1 MTKENGVKVLTDMV
15 ADFVAHIGKKLPD
28 DVVEKLEEL
37 GSQESAALPKVL
49 YETMTKNQGLA
60 VELNRP
66 SCQDTG
72 VLQFWLKCGTNFP
85 YINELEA
92 LLKEAVVQATFAAPL
107 RHNSVETFDEYNTKK
122 NVGKGTP
129 TVWWDIVPN
138 SDKCEIYAYMAGGG
152 CTLPGKAMVLMPG
165 AGYEGITDFVLDQM
179 TTYGLNAC
187 PPLLVGRH

>member
-1 MTKENGVKVLTDMV
+1 MPTLE
-15 ADFVAHIGKKLPD
+15 KKLPD
-28 DVVEKLEEL
+28 DVVTKLEEL

-92 LLKEAVVQATFAAPL
+92 LLKE
-107 RHNSVETFDEYNTKK
+107 S
-122 NVGKGTP
+122 
-129 TVWWDIVPN
+129 
-138 SDKCEIYAYMAGGG
+138 C
-152 CTLPGKAMVLMPG
+152 CT
-165 AGYEGITDFVLDQM
+165 GYFCSTIKT
-179 TTYGLNAC
+179 
-187 PPLLVGRH
+187 

>member
-1 MTKENGVKVLTDMV
+1 MMKEAEIKKLTDMV

-37 GSQESAALPKVL
+37 ASREDAALPKVI
-49 YETMTKNQGLA
+49 YDTMTKNQGLA

-85 YINELEA
+85 YINELED
-92 LLKEAVVQATFAAPL
+92 LLTNAVVQVTFAAPL
-107 RHNSVETFDEYNTKK
+107 RHNSVQTFDEYNTKK

-129 TVWWDIVPN
+129 TVWWDIL
-138 SDKCEIYAYMAGGG
+138 ILY
-152 CTLPGKAMVLMPG
+152 
-165 AGYEGITDFVLDQM
+165 
-179 TTYGLNAC
+179 
-187 PPLLVGRH
+187 

>member
-1 MTKENGVKVLTDMV
+1 MV

-28 DVVEKLEEL
+28 DVVAKLEEL
-37 GSQESAALPKVL
+37 GSQETAALPKAL
-49 YETMTKNQGLA
+49 YETMTKNQKLA

-85 YINELEA
+85 YINELEG

-129 TVWWDIVPN
+129 TG
-138 SDKCEIYAYMAGGG
+138 SDDKLRLKCVSSASCRRWSWNIHRNRSIKFKESADA
-152 CTLPGKAMVLMPG
+152 PDRFP
-165 AGYEGITDFVLDQM
+165 Q
-179 TTYGLNAC
+179 
-187 PPLLVGRH
+187 